1 MKRKKEAKM
10 NDAVRYELINV
21 TYDDGSKDYKLLKIR
36 NDGLDEDDSAC
47 DYVEEMMT
55 FDMSDAAAL
64 LDEDLY
70 HEAKEMTFD
79 EFAVYYQTLDI

>member
-1 MKRKKEAKM
+1 M

-21 TYDDGSKDYKLLKIR
+21 TYDDGSEDYKILKIR

-70 HEAKEMTFD
+70 HEAKSMTFD
-79 EFAVYYQTLDI
+79 EFAVYYQTLDV